1 MNKPFQIYLI
11 LFFGRSIS
19 SVDQGNTIVI
29 EHLDISKGFDRPLN
43 DILNKMVKYGLDD
56 TVVK

>member
-1 MNKPFQIYLI
+1 MNKTFQMYLI
-11 LFFGRSIS
+11 SFFGRSIS

-56 TVVK
+56 TAVK